1 LRKLPYEERLFKLK
15 LCPLKQRRLRGDL
28 IQAYKILTG
37 KERVNSDIFF
47 KRATTSNLRGN
58 SMKLFKFRSRLVSRQ
73 NFFSQRVVNYW
84 NALPDCVV
92 EAKSTNAFKNQLD
105 KHWKLKKWELI
116 KAEGL

>member
-1 LRKLPYEERLFKLK
+1 
-15 LCPLKQRRLRGDL
+15 
-28 IQAYKILTG
+28 
-37 KERVNSDIFF
+37 
-47 KRATTSNLRGN
+47 
-58 SMKLFKFRSRLVSRQ
+58 MKLFKFRSRLVSRQ

-105 KHWKLKKWELI
+105 KHWNLKKWELI